1 MKQKVNL
8 KEISAVNGMVDIIK
22 EIVKDEINKQDNTIL
37 CRIAKVNGN
46 GSYDVFIEPDDQNVI
61 TNIPSIVDFN
71 LQQND
76 YVYVYKIRNQLNN
89 SFIIKKIGDLAT
101 PLANEIKDIENTL
114 KSLDY
119 TVNNMEGN
127 ESGLNISPFYIKKK
141 KEGNE
146 EYLAIGVLGEQ

>member
-1 MKQKVNL
+1 MKQKDNL

-37 CRIAKVNGN
+37 CRIAKVNDN

-61 TNIPSIVDFN
+61 TNIPSIVDFD
-71 LQQND
+71 LHQDD

-101 PLANEIKDIENTL
+101 PLTDKIKDIENAL
-114 KSLDY
+114 QSIDY
-119 TVNNMEGN
+119 TVNNMEEKEG
-127 ESGLNISPFYIKKK
+127 GLNISPFYIKKK

-146 EYLAIGVLGEQ
+146 EYLVIGVSGE